1 MLPNTEMAR
10 VSMADLELRIKR
22 TVLRHGDL
30 SGREQGSLCSKPAM
44 AWLCLS
50 LGSALELCSDHI
62 TVTDKLGWKDLE
74 QL

>member
-22 TVLRHGDL
+22 TVLRHGRL
-30 SGREQGSLCSKPAM
+30 QGSLCSKPAM
-44 AWLCLS
+44 ALLCLS